1 MVSLYIRTFRGDICW
16 LEYCLQSI
24 HRNLRGWDE
33 IIVCIPEGQEHHLA
47 HLTTERMVICPAWK
61 DDYIGQQVSKLQA
74 HRHAKG
80 DLILFVDSDLVF
92 LPGADVKDLLVG
104 GRPVIGKERYASPK
118 DPAVRKWRPVVTKL
132 FGQEPEWEYMGL
144 NASSRLFHR
153 STLEAFERRFPDI
166 EAYARRQPRHK
177 FSEYNFLG
185 FFAEQTEPD
194 RYAFVDVH
202 AETPPAM
209 KARQFWSWGGITPEI
224 RAELA
229 TLGLHGAWPD
239 TLTFGERLRKD
250 LDYGLRRFKLWLRSR
265 RARKQ

>member
-47 HLTTERMVICPAWK
+47 HLTTERKVICPAWK

-104 GRPVIGKERYASPK
+104 DKPVIGKERYASPK

-153 STLEAFERRFPDI
+153 STLEAFERRFRTS
-166 EAYARRQPRHK
+166 RRTRAASLGTSSANTTSSASSPNRRSPIATPSSTCTPR
-177 FSEYNFLG
+177 
-185 FFAEQTEPD
+185 
-194 RYAFVDVH
+194 
-202 AETPPAM
+202 
-209 KARQFWSWGGITPEI
+209 
-224 RAELA
+224 
-229 TLGLHGAWPD
+229 
-239 TLTFGERLRKD
+239 RLRP
-250 LDYGLRRFKLWLRSR
+250 
-265 RARKQ
+265 

>member
-1 MVSLYIRTFRGDICW
+1 
-16 LEYCLQSI
+16 
-24 HRNLRGWDE
+24 
-33 IIVCIPEGQEHHLA
+33 
-47 HLTTERMVICPAWK
+47 
-61 DDYIGQQVSKLQA
+61 
-74 HRHAKG
+74 
-80 DLILFVDSDLVF
+80 
-92 LPGADVKDLLVG
+92 
-104 GRPVIGKERYASPK
+104 
-118 DPAVRKWRPVVTKL
+118 
-132 FGQEPEWEYMGL
+132 MGL

-250 LDYGLRRFKLWLRSR
+250 LDYGVRRFKLWLRSR
-265 RARKQ
+265 RAGKQ